1 MDKMSFASNLV
12 VKSSGRQMCGLA
24 FPNDIGGDK
33 VAESRWH
40 IGHGAYGRNLVLLV
54 SAWDDGLFIGQFGAK
69 YDRKP
74 FLYADFSQSLP
85 DGFR

>member
-40 IGHGAYGRNLVLLV
+40 IGHGAYTVET
-54 SAWDDGLFIGQFGAK
+54 LFARQCMG
-69 YDRKP
+69 
-74 FLYADFSQSLP
+74 
-85 DGFR
+85 